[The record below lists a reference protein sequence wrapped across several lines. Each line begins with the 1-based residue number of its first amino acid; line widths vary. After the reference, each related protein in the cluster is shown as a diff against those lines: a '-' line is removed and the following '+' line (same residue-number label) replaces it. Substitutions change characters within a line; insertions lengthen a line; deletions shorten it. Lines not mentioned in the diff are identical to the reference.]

1 MSADEQETPAVVEV
15 PATLAGSLAL
25 VQSQLPRI
33 VKDRTAEVPTK
44 TGGMYSYS
52 YADLAA
58 VSAEIL
64 PLLGRCGLAWVTR
77 PTTVEGRF
85 VLTYHLLHVSGE
97 VIDGEFPLPPP
108 STPQAMGSAI
118 TYARRYTLCAVTG
131 VAADTDDDDAAH
143 ATNQARGRQTVSRPQ
158 RQSERPQ
165 DRGQTRPVQRRQ
177 RPPDDD
183 GPPPLPG
190 EEPPDGITPPQLGK
204 LGVLFTAAGVK
215 GDGARAERLRI
226 ASEFVGRE
234 LSTSKDLTRS
244 EASRLIDHLERETAP
259 ADDSPPLPGED
270 S

>member
-1 MSADEQETPAVVEV
+1 VTAAAQSPPPVEV

-33 VKDRTAEVPTK
+33 TKDRTAEVPTK
-44 TGGMYSYS
+44 SGGSYSYS

-77 PTTVEGRF
+77 PTTVDGRF
-85 VLTYHLLHVSGE
+85 VLTYHLIHASGE
-97 VIDGEFPLPPP
+97 VIEGEFPLPPP

-143 ATNQARGRQTVSRPQ
+143 ATNQARGGRQTVSRPQ
-158 RQSERPQ
+158 REAERPQ
-165 DRGQTRPVQRRQ
+165 DRGPTRPVQRRQ

-183 GPPPLPG
+183 EPPPLPG

-234 LSTSKDLTRS
+234 LATSKDLTRS
-244 EASRLIDHLERETAP
+244 EASRLIDHLERETATP
-259 ADDSPPLPGED
+259 DDSLPLPGED
-270 S
+270 Q